1 MATKNVYEVT
11 SVDLRI
17 QKSKPPIVQVTAEGT
32 VRTTGWKNGRLEAVV
47 YVMPPVD
54 GIQDLNFVADEPSGI
69 TQPTITPIKSQE
81 LDLGRVS
88 EWMKGVRVIAE
99 TNKKEELF

>member
-11 SVDLRI
+11 SVKLTI

-32 VRTTGWKNGRLEAVV
+32 VRTGGWTNPRLEAVI
-47 YVMPPVD
+47 YVAPPAD
-54 GIQDLNFVADEPSGI
+54 GIQDLNFVADEPYGAS
-69 TQPTITPIKSQE
+69 TDAITPITSKE
-81 LDLGRVS
+81 LDLGRVA

-99 TNKKEELF
+99 TNQKEELF